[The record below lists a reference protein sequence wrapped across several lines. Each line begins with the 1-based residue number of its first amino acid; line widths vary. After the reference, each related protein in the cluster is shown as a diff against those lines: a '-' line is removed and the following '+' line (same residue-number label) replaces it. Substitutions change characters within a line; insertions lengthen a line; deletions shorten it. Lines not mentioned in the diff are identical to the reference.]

1 MKNLSPM
8 SMVWV
13 LLCILLPLSCN
24 TEINS
29 LTPTKDNTGKAPL
42 SLNGVVT
49 LDDILSR
56 NNAYARANDTT
67 GYNFNTHGQVLL
79 RHIKYYSATIDPLTY
94 LPADQRAGFK
104 AKFDAYQAKIK
115 TNNWNHDQIID
126 DLVAQKSYTQR
137 QGQIIKD
144 QQRSLLELLNTQPT
158 MQSAWD
164 WFARSEKEI
173 AQDNALSPSE
183 KSDVLNQ
190 RSTVKYA
197 LLFRLEQAPILAA
210 TNEAKARSASACG
223 FWAKLYCYVGTISGL
238 SATGNAIGGVEAI
251 VNSGATILV
260 KGSAIG
266 AIIGAAYGAIQA
278 FTSCQCDQQELAK
291 CDAPTTVSFPYRCYV
306 PGAGLRYTAVGYGTN
321 GPTQFIWKISANDDL
336 NNVIYENIGS
346 GDYFDIPSDKL
357 TQNNVSMLGM
367 RVTSQCHDTG
377 VTESRQSD
385 AFGWFDLSKLGKPYF
400 TISGADNISPGQFA
414 TYGVAGSYDK
424 IEGNVTITW
433 EIVPQGYPNYSLTGT
448 FGNGQT
454 TTTGYSFVGVQW
466 SSNAGYGTIKVT
478 ITSYCDGGQIS
489 EVQYFNVHAQ

>member
-1 MKNLSPM
+1 MKNLSLL
-8 SMVWV
+8 STVWV

-29 LTPTKDNTGKAPL
+29 LAPGKIKQGSAPVN
-42 SLNGVVT
+42 LNGFTT
-49 LDDILSR
+49 LDDILTR
-56 NNAYARANDTT
+56 NNAYARARDTT
-67 GYNFNTHGQVLL
+67 GFNFNTHGQVLL

-115 TNNWNHDQIID
+115 ANHWTHDQIID

-137 QGQIIKD
+137 QGQIIKE
-144 QQRSLLELLNTQPT
+144 QQRSLLELLATQPD

-164 WFARSEKEI
+164 WFAQREKEI
-173 AQDNALSPSE
+173 VQDNVLTPSE
-183 KSDVLNQ
+183 KSEVLNQ
-190 RSTVKYA
+190 RSTVKYG
-197 LLFRLEQAPILAA
+197 LLFRLEQAPAS
-210 TNEAKARSASACG
+210 EGVSEPKARSTSACG

-238 SATGNAIGGVEAI
+238 SSTGNAIGGVEAI
-251 VNSGATILV
+251 VKSGATILV

-266 AIIGAAYGAIQA
+266 AIIGAAYGTIQA

-306 PGAGLRYTAVGYGTN
+306 PGAGLRYTAIGYGTN

-346 GDYFDIPSDKL
+346 GDYFDIPGNL
-357 TQNNVSMLGM
+357 ITQNNVSTLGM

-400 TISGADNISPGQFA
+400 TISGADNVSPGQYA
-414 TYGVAGSYDK
+414 MYGVAGSYEN
-424 IEGNVTITW
+424 IEGSVTIKW
-433 EIVPQGYPNYSLTGT
+433 EVIPSGYPNYSLSGT
-448 FGNGQT
+448 FSNGQT
-454 TTTGYSFVGVQW
+454 TITGGTFVGVQW
-466 SSNAGYGTIKVT
+466 SSNQGYGTIKVT

-489 EVQYFNVHAQ
+489 EVQYLNVRAQ